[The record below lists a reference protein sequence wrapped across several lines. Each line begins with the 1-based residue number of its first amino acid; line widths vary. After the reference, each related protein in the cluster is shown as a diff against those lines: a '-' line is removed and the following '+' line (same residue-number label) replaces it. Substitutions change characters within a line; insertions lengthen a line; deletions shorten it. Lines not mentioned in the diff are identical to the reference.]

1 MYTGLLTDS
10 SWCLFKA
17 RENVL
22 QITMPAYMAV
32 IFFMLMISIFG
43 TNKIT
48 TNYGFQSFKCGESR
62 LKKEVTSTT
71 SVHCSAFMRLR
82 RLNFLPPTYAL
93 LYSVELPT

>member
-22 QITMPAYMAV
+22 QIRMLIYMVV
-32 IFFMLMISIFG
+32 IFFFFMLMTSIFA

-71 SVHCSAFMRLR
+71 SIRCSAFMW
-82 RLNFLPPTYAL
+82 F
-93 LYSVELPT
+93 ED

>member
-22 QITMPAYMAV
+22 QITMLVYMVV
-32 IFFMLMISIFG
+32 IFFFMLMISIFG

-48 TNYGFQSFKCGESR
+48 TNYSFQSFKCGESR
-62 LKKEVTSTT
+62 LKKDVTCTT
-71 SVHCSAFMRLR
+71 SIHCSAFMW
-82 RLNFLPPTYAL
+82 F
-93 LYSVELPT
+93 ED